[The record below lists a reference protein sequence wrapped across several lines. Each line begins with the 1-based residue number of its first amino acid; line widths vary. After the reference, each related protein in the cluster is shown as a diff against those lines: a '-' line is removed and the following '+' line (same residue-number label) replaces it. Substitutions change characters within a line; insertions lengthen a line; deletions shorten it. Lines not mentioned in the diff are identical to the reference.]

1 MTDDDSDERSG
12 GTWFGRLRQIIKGD
26 TATREDLHQLLR
38 DAHESTV
45 LDADELAMLEGV
57 LAVSEIQVRDV
68 MVPRSQ
74 MVVLERDASRE
85 EILKTVVESGHSR
98 FPLIGSDRE
107 EVVGILLAKDVLRY
121 VVEASEQPFDI
132 TRWLRPATF
141 IPESK
146 RLNTLLKELRISRN
160 HLAVVVDEYGGLT
173 GLITIEDVL
182 EEIVG
187 EIDDEFDSAE
197 AGPIQQQEP
206 GVYHLRALTRIDE
219 FNEFF
224 DASLEDE
231 HYDTVGGLVMYAL
244 GHLPRRG
251 ETVNVGEFS
260 FRVLQADRRR
270 IHSVEVAR
278 RAPSAEDGDTAVA

>member
-1 MTDDDSDERSG
+1 MTDDESDERSG
-12 GTWFGRLRQIIKGD
+12 GTWFGRLRQVIRGD
-26 TATREDLHQLLR
+26 TATREDLLQLLR
-38 DAHESTV
+38 DAHNREV

-57 LAVSEIQVRDV
+57 LAVSETQVRDV

-74 MVVLERDASRE
+74 MVVLECDAPRE
-85 EILKTVVESGHSR
+85 EILKAIVESGHSR
-98 FPLIGSDRE
+98 FPVIGTDRE
-107 EVVGILLAKDVLRY
+107 EVVGILMAKDVLRY
-121 VVEASEQPFDI
+121 FVETPDQDFDV
-132 TRWLRPATF
+132 TRWVRPATF

-146 RLNTLLKELRISRN
+146 RLNRLLKELRMSRN

-197 AGPIQQQEP
+197 AGPIQQQDP
-206 GVYHLRALTRIDE
+206 GCYHLRALTRIDE

-224 DASLEDE
+224 GTALDDEDC
-231 HYDTVGGLVMYAL
+231 DTVGGLVMHEL

-251 ETVNVGEFS
+251 ETVTVGDFC
-260 FRVLQADRRR
+260 FKVLQADRRR
-270 IHSVEVAR
+270 IHSIEVTR
-278 RAPSAEDGDTAVA
+278 RASSAGDGDTAVA

>member
-12 GTWFGRLRQIIKGD
+12 GTWFGRLRQVIRGD
-26 TATREDLHQLLR
+26 TATREDLLQLLR
-38 DAHESTV
+38 DAHNREV

-57 LAVSEIQVRDV
+57 LAVSEMQVRDV

-85 EILKTVVESGHSR
+85 EILKTIVKSGHSR
-98 FPLIGSDRE
+98 FPLIGPDRE

-121 VVEASEQPFDI
+121 FVETPDQDFDV
-132 TRWLRPATF
+132 TRWVRPATF

-146 RLNTLLKELRISRN
+146 RLNRLLKDLRMSRN

-187 EIDDEFDSAE
+187 EIDDEFDPAE
-197 AGPIQQQEP
+197 AGPIQQQDP
-206 GVYHLRALTRIDE
+206 GCYHLRALTRIDE

-224 DASLEDE
+224 DTALDDE
-231 HYDTVGGLVMYAL
+231 NYDTVGGLVMHEL

-251 ETVNVGEFS
+251 ETVTVGDFR

-270 IHSVEVAR
+270 IHSIEVTR
-278 RAPSAEDGDTAVA
+278 RASSADDGDTAAA

>member
-12 GTWFGRLRQIIKGD
+12 GTWFGRLRQVIRGD
-26 TATREDLHQLLR
+26 TATREDLLQLLR
-38 DAHESTV
+38 DAHERTV

-57 LAVSEIQVRDV
+57 LAVSEMQVRDV

-74 MVVLERDASRE
+74 MVVLDRDASRE

-98 FPLIGSDRE
+98 FPLIGNDRE

-121 VVEASEQPFDI
+121 VVEAPDQPFDI

-160 HLAVVVDEYGGLT
+160 HLSVVVDEYGGLT

-197 AGPIQQQEP
+197 AGPIQQQDP

-224 DASLEDE
+224 NASLEDE

-251 ETVNVGEFS
+251 ETVTIGDFQ

-270 IHSVEVAR
+270 IHSVELTR
-278 RAPSAEDGDTAVA
+278 RPPSAEGGDTAAT

>member
-12 GTWFGRLRQIIKGD
+12 ATWFGRLRQVIRGD
-26 TATREDLHQLLR
+26 TATREDLLHLLR
-38 DAHESTV
+38 DAHERTV

-57 LAVSEIQVRDV
+57 LAVSEMQVRDV

-74 MVVLERDASRE
+74 MVVLERDASRD
-85 EILKTVVESGHSR
+85 EILKAIVESGHSR
-98 FPLIGSDRE
+98 FPLIGADRE
-107 EVVGILLAKDVLRY
+107 EVVGILLAKDVLRHF
-121 VVEASEQPFDI
+121 VETPDQVFDI

-146 RLNTLLKELRISRN
+146 RLNRLLKELRASRN
-160 HLAVVVDEYGGLT
+160 HLAVVVDEYGGIA

-187 EIDDEFDSAE
+187 EIDDEYDAAE
-197 AGPIQQQEP
+197 AGPIQQQEA
-206 GVYHLRALTRIDE
+206 GVYHLRALTRIEE

-224 DASLEDE
+224 GTALDDE
-231 HYDTVGGLVMYAL
+231 NYDTIGGLVMYEL

-251 ETVNVGEFS
+251 ETVAVGGFE

-270 IHSVEVAR
+270 IHSLEMTR
-278 RAPSAEDGDTAVA
+278 RAPSAEDGDTAAA

>member
-12 GTWFGRLRQIIKGD
+12 GTWFGRLRQVIRGD
-26 TATREDLHQLLR
+26 TATREDLLQLLR
-38 DAHESTV
+38 DAREREV

-57 LAVSEIQVRDV
+57 LAVSEMQVRDV

-74 MVVLERDASRE
+74 MVVLERDASRDE
-85 EILKTVVESGHSR
+85 MLKAIVESGHSR
-98 FPLIGSDRE
+98 FPLIGNDRE

-121 VVEASEQPFDI
+121 FVEAPDQPFDV

-141 IPESK
+141 IPEST
-146 RLNTLLKELRISRN
+146 RLNRLLKDLRISRN
-160 HLAVVVDEYGGLT
+160 HLAVVVDEYGGIA

-197 AGPIQQQEP
+197 AGPIQEQEP
-206 GVYHLRALTRIDE
+206 GCYHLRALTRIEE

-224 DASLEDE
+224 GTSLEDE

-251 ETVNVGEFS
+251 EAVVVGEFH

-270 IHSVEVAR
+270 IQNIEVTR
-278 RAPSAEDGDTAVA
+278 SAPSADDGDIAAA

>member
-12 GTWFGRLRQIIKGD
+12 ATWFGRLRQVIRGD
-26 TATREDLHQLLR
+26 TATREDLLHLLR
-38 DAHESTV
+38 DAHERTV

-57 LAVSEIQVRDV
+57 LAVSEMQVRDV

-85 EILKTVVESGHSR
+85 EILKAIVESGHSR
-98 FPLIGSDRE
+98 FPLIGTDRE

-121 VVEASEQPFDI
+121 FVETPDQVFDI

-146 RLNTLLKELRISRN
+146 RLNRLLKDLRGSRN
-160 HLAVVVDEYGGLT
+160 HLAIVVDEYGGIA

-187 EIDDEFDSAE
+187 EIDDEYDAAE

-206 GVYHLRALTRIDE
+206 GIYHLRALTRIEE

-224 DASLEDE
+224 GAALEDE

-251 ETVNVGEFS
+251 EVVTIGEFQ

-278 RAPSAEDGDTAVA
+278 RASSAAGGDTAAA